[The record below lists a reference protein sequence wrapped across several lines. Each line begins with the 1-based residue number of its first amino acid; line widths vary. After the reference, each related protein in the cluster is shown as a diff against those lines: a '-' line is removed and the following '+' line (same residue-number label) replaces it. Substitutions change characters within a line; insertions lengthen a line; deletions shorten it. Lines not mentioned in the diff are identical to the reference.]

1 MEKIRRNQE
10 RDREEQH
17 KLAQMGW
24 HCITVWECELKPA
37 KREETLN
44 SLEYTLNHIYLQ
56 DRKVESMKSRN
67 YRITEEEEHLM
78 AAEDV

>member
-1 MEKIRRNQE
+1 
-10 RDREEQH
+10 
-17 KLAQMGW
+17 MGW
-24 HCITVWECELKPA
+24 HCITIWECELKSA

-56 DRKVESMKSRN
+56 DRKVGSMKSRN
-67 YRITEEEEHLM
+67 YRITEDEEHLM